1 MTHPTTV
8 TDTLYKTKAY
18 AAEARLDTKWG
29 HHYVARD
36 LKGCPGICGTT
47 LAKDVA
53 DDHTA

>member
-8 TDTLYKTKAY
+8 TDTPYKTKAY